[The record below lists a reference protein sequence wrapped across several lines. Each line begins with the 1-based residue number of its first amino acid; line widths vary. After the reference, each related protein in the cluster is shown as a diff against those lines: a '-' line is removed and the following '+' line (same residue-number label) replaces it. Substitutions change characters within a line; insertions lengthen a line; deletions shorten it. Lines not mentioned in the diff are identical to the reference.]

1 MAKMVHASNSD
12 EVLEMMYEIL
22 EEIGFEDV
30 IIVASK
36 GRGEKFA
43 SLIRGVSTKQTIAQ
57 IGMAI
62 KEVALE
68 MDIPSNELADKISKH
83 LKEAEEKFA
92 EFLEKQEKEEKKG
105 KKVKKIDIIV
115 N

>member
-1 MAKMVHASNSD
+1 MAQTVHASNSK
-12 EVLEMMYEIL
+12 EVLDMMYEIL

-30 IIVASK
+30 IIIASK
-36 GRGEKFA
+36 GKGEKYA
-43 SLIRGVSTKQTIAQ
+43 SLIRGASRKQTIAQ

-62 KEVALE
+62 KEVAVE

-92 EFLEKQEKEEKKG
+92 ELFAKENKKEKKT
-105 KKVKKIDIIV
+105 KKIDIIV
-115 N
+115 D

>member
-1 MAKMVHASNSD
+1 MAKTVHASNSN

-36 GRGEKFA
+36 GKGEKFA
-43 SLIRGVSTKQTIAQ
+43 SLIKGVSTKQTIAQ

-68 MDIPSNELADKISKH
+68 MDIPSNELADKISEH

-92 EFLEKQEKEEKKG
+92 EFLKKEEQKEKG
-105 KKVKKIDIIV
+105 KKAKKIDIIV
-115 N
+115 D